1 MILYS
6 KLWQGLKFFSPVSL
20 GPLCLQ
26 GNKFDLV
33 RSSGDSARTLLRR
46 PMSEKSYS
54 PNAGTDI
61 HAHARVAQLVGIVI
75 CSASRTHI

>member
-1 MILYS
+1 MA
-6 KLWQGLKFFSPVSL
+6 GFEVFFTRFS
-20 GPLCLQ
+20 GPLVPA

-46 PMSEKSYS
+46 PMSEKSHS